1 MKNPPINHHKRSSKP
16 RHWVAHLASL
26 QKSGLS
32 RAEYCRQHK
41 LSYHAMIYW
50 QRKLASNPS
59 SKETT
64 LVPVSFG
71 HKIQNHFMQPQG
83 TALKV
88 ILPDKISIEV
98 GDNFS
103 STTFSDW
110 NLWANYCKLKS
121 DQRFGRA
128 TCRSHRK

>member
-1 MKNPPINHHKRSSKP
+1 MTIPPISHHKRSSNP
-16 RHWVAHLASL
+16 RHWVAHVASF
-26 QKSGLS
+26 QKSELS

-50 QRKLASNPS
+50 QRKLASNSS

-71 HKIQNHFMQPQG
+71 HKIENNFMQPQG
-83 TALKV
+83 AALKV

-103 STTFSDW
+103 AATLT
-110 NLWANYCKLKS
+110 KLLATLE
-121 DQRFGRA
+121 GR
-128 TCRSHRK
+128 